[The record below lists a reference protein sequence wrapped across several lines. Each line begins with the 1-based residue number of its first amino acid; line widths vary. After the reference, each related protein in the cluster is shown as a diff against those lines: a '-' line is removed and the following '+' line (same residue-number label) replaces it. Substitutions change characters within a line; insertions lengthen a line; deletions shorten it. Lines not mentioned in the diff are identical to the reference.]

1 MKTPWVFTRCTLDR
15 VIDGD
20 SLRIVVDTGFHHT
33 ANVHVRLLGVDT
45 PERGRDPE
53 KWRLAREFVENWF
66 NASGRLEFE
75 CHGVDKYGGR
85 WLGNILNDTGESLGQ
100 SLIASGLGVFY
111 DGGRKP

>member
-1 MKTPWVFTRCTLDR
+1 MKNAWLFTRCTLDR

-20 SLRIVVDTGFHHT
+20 SFRLVVDTGFHHA

-53 KWRLAREFVENWF
+53 KWRLARELVENWF
-66 NASGRLEFE
+66 NASGRISFSCVGQE
-75 CHGVDKYGGR
+75 KYGR
-85 WLGNILNDTGESLGQ
+85 WLGNIINENGGSLSQ
-100 SLIASGLGVFY
+100 SLIDSGLGVFY